1 MIDGMSLKHLLWGGV
16 VGILLVFG
24 IIADRALVNQARLTE
39 EAALTEADGRARLIA
54 DSVRAALAAVELDV
68 LTGTR
73 SSGVT
78 ASRLAKPS
86 WLAGPSVPYRE
97 RSSSELARLLSSEG
111 LTESGLPESVVAA
124 VALGRAD
131 MKAQVAERLLS
142 GQLPVLPDDLP
153 QLARALGV
161 ENDPRLQRLQDDLRR
176 APPAE
181 DLPLAPNFRR
191 RLTGRGTVEGWARRP
206 GEVRHYVVQVVLLLL
221 RAGLSGGERIG
232 VGSFRVGVAVDKGE
246 PGWRTAP
253 VPDVEGF
260 NLAVASNVPATWRV
274 HMLRVV
280 LWAAV
285 LASILGLAAMAR
297 ALSREARAVSREKA
311 FLASVT
317 HELRTPLATI
327 RLFGETLAEGRGD
340 SQEYGALVAQESQRL
355 DTLIE
360 RVLAVTRVDE
370 VLTFSRVEPR
380 KLVHS
385 ALTLLEARAQQR
397 AIQIHWQTQSSNEE
411 TLPEVW
417 WDAEAVRRAL
427 LNLIDNAIKHGKH
440 GGQVQLSAVAEDGL
454 VKLSVTDDGPGIGR
468 RDRRRVFERFQR
480 GRTESAGTGLGLY
493 IVEQVAQAHGG
504 RVDLVTEENRGC
516 AFTLVLPVVPP
527 GAENLQSPEEA
538 RA

>member
-1 MIDGMSLKHLLWGGV
+1 MNLKHLLWGGV

-24 IIADRALVNQARLTE
+24 IIADRALLNQARLTE
-39 EAALTEADGRARLIA
+39 EAALTESDSRARLTA
-54 DSVRAALAAVELDV
+54 ASVRAVLAAVELDV

-73 SSGVT
+73 SSGVAT
-78 ASRLAKPS
+78 SRLAKPS

-97 RSSSELARLLSSEG
+97 RSAGDLGTLVSSEG
-111 LTESGLPESVVAA
+111 LTESGLPEAVVAA
-124 VALGRAD
+124 LALGRAD

-191 RLTGRGTVEGWARRP
+191 RLTGRGTVEGWARRL
-206 GEVRHYVVQVVLLLL
+206 GEVRHYEVQVALLFL
-221 RAGLSGGERIG
+221 RAGLSGGERVG
-232 VGSFRVGVAVDKGE
+232 TGSFQVGVALDKSTA
-246 PGWRTAP
+246 PGWRTAL

-260 NLAVASNVPATWRV
+260 NLAVASNAPGTLRV
-274 HMLRVV
+274 HMLRVI

-297 ALSREARAVSREKA
+297 ALSREAHAVSREKA

-355 DTLIE
+355 DTLVE

-380 KLVHS
+380 ELVHS
-385 ALTLLEARAQQR
+385 ALTLLEARAEQR
-397 AIQIHWQTQSSNEE
+397 AIQIHWQTQNSSEQA
-411 TLPEVW
+411 LPEVW

-440 GGQVQLSAVAEDGL
+440 GGQVELSAVAENGL

-493 IVEQVAQAHGG
+493 IVEQVARAHGG
-504 RVDLVTEENRGC
+504 RVDLVTDENRGC

-527 GAENLQSPEEA
+527 GAENLQSREEA